1 VPAPP
6 PIAAFFDVLT
16 DNFDA
21 FASGF
26 WVTVQIV
33 AISFVIAMAVGTL
46 VAALRVAPNPWL
58 QRVGGLYV
66 EAFRNVPLLV
76 LLFISFP
83 GLRRAGVEISA
94 FTAGV
99 ASLGLYTAAYVGE
112 VLRSGVFS
120 VSQGQIEASLSL
132 GFNYAD
138 TLRRIVLP
146 QAFRTVISPLGSL
159 IIAMIK
165 NSAII
170 GGSILALD
178 DLLKTGRIIASR
190 SFEVVPAFVWAA
202 AGYLILTGLATVA
215 IRVLEDRY
223 AVRR

>member
-1 VPAPP
+1 MGDL
-6 PIAAFFDVLT
+6 ISVLT
-16 DNFDA
+16 DNLDEFL
-21 FASGF
+21 SGF
-26 WVTVQIV
+26 WVTVRLV
-33 AISFVIAMAVGTL
+33 VFSFVIAMVVGTF
-46 VAALRVAPNPWL
+46 VAALRIAPNRWL
-58 QRVGGLYV
+58 QRLGGLYV
-66 EAFRNVPLLV
+66 EFFRNIPLLV

-94 FTAGV
+94 WVAGV
-99 ASLGLYTAAYVGE
+99 ASLGLYTAAYVAE
-112 VLRSGVFS
+112 ALRSGVFS

-132 GFNYAD
+132 GFSYPQ

-215 IRVLEDRY
+215 IRRLETRY